1 MYSLKGYILPFHRL
15 SFHRIPF
22 YMSLSSLQTKSVKV
36 GMFNGKELFWQLWC
50 FLVEYQ
56 IIELPFRDEKANG
69 VTFDWVPFY
78 SLPTLFEQ
86 SINHYFRS
94 CTFAYWELCLIVFSW
109 EPFCLV
115 PFHAVPNNRTAI
127 LVCPFW
133 KAVDFFVNKL
143 WRCYGC
149 IQTTDF
155 NFWINSNS
163 KMACFEFPFW
173 LVPFHAVPF
182 DAVPF

>member
-1 MYSLKGYILPFHRL
+1 M
-15 SFHRIPF
+15 
-22 YMSLSSLQTKSVKV
+22 
-36 GMFNGKELFWQLWC
+36 
-50 FLVEYQ
+50 
-56 IIELPFRDEKANG
+56 
-69 VTFDWVPFY
+69 PFY

-94 CTFAYWELCLIVFSW
+94 CTFSYWELYLIVFSW

-143 WRCYGC
+143 WRRYGC

-163 KMACFEFPFW
+163 KMAFVLNFHFDWCLFMLCNLMHCHFSMSFFESCWCFWQPTLMTTVRILLYPLQW
-173 LVPFHAVPF
+173 
-182 DAVPF
+182 